1 MPLLTATNLVKSYG
15 GRRVVDEVNL
25 EVGEG
30 EVVGLLGPNGAGKT
44 TSFRM
49 MIGMVEPESGRV
61 LFDGED
67 VTHLPMYQHAR
78 RGMGYL
84 AQEPSVFRGMT
95 CEDNLNA
102 ILETLPIPKPIQ
114 KQRCDELLEQFH
126 LEHKRNQLAKT
137 CSGGE
142 RRRLEIARAL
152 IMRPKLILLDEPF
165 AAVDPH
171 TVEDVQKEVRKLT
184 EQGISILVTDHAV
197 QQTLH
202 ICDRAYIIDSG
213 KNLMDGDP
221 KTIINDELVKKRYL
235 ASTFRGDEFDE

>member
-15 GRRVVDEVNL
+15 GRRVVDEVSL

-49 MIGMVEPESGRV
+49 MIGMVEPEAGRV

-126 LEHKRNQLAKT
+126 LEHKRKQLAKT

-235 ASTFRGDEFDE
+235 ASTFKGDEFDE